1 MVSLGRLGLL
11 CFQSGLSR
19 SRTTA
24 AKTLG
29 FSIGAISGICDSSV
43 VRSTASCRT
52 TFCMAASSES
62 SKMEE
67 SLETGYLD
75 ARRAYDL
82 DQHLF
87 NNGYT
92 LEQLMELAGL
102 AVAEAV
108 YECVEGPKKNILV
121 RSTMSFVPYSQLR

>member
-1 MVSLGRLGLL
+1 MVSLGRLGFL
-11 CFQSGLSR
+11 CFQSGVSR
-19 SRTTA
+19 SRTT

-29 FSIGAISGICDSSV
+29 FSIAAISGICGSSLH
-43 VRSTASCRT
+43 STASCRT

-67 SLETGYLD
+67 LLETGYLD
-75 ARRAYDL
+75 AKRAYDL

-121 RSTMSFVPYSQLR
+121 SFFINLHNTLK

>member
-1 MVSLGRLGLL
+1 
-11 CFQSGLSR
+11 
-19 SRTTA
+19 
-24 AKTLG
+24 
-29 FSIGAISGICDSSV
+29 
-43 VRSTASCRT
+43 
-52 TFCMAASSES
+52 MAASPE

-67 SLETGYLD
+67 SLGTGYLD
-75 ARRAYDL
+75 AKTAYDL

-108 YECVEGPKKNILV
+108 YECVEEPKKTILV
-121 RSTMSFVPYSQLR
+121 RNII